1 MLQSGVSVSSNICLA
16 RFTEVKYAS
25 EQFLS
30 KRNLVEKI
38 AFRSL
43 SLQKL
48 LQFLLYSQKVDKD
61 ANDYEAKEVTVP
73 FLSSCWTLM
82 PNIQQRIDLSC
93 SGWERFISEVW
104 RHHGRVSYLRRVRR
118 SGVGSPPS
126 TAEHSDGSCQ
136 TQFFR
141 THPLCHSWEKVIFRK
156 KQIPIC
162 GGQTKKNYLINCHF
176 FLHNFWILSTI
187 QGIRW
192 SRSSS

>member
-1 MLQSGVSVSSNICLA
+1 MVFQFHPIFALKGLQKSNKSVKCV
-16 RFTEVKYAS
+16 R

-30 KRNLVEKI
+30 KRNLVEKVVFQI
-38 AFRSL
+38 FVSP
-43 SLQKL
+43 KL
-48 LQFLLYSQKVDKD
+48 PHFLLYSQKVDKD

-73 FLSSCWTLM
+73 FLSSCSTLM
-82 PNIQQRIDLSC
+82 PNIQQRINLSC

-141 THPLCHSWEKVIFRK
+141 THPLCHS
-156 KQIPIC
+156 
-162 GGQTKKNYLINCHF
+162 
-176 FLHNFWILSTI
+176 
-187 QGIRW
+187 
-192 SRSSS
+192 